1 MDHYIQQR
9 LMQIKLHLNT
19 EMERLQNIQYM
30 QSEEPVMDISYISKH
45 QMEGKAVTVI
55 RLVAAE

>member
-1 MDHYIQQR
+1 MSH
-9 LMQIKLHLNT
+9 T

-45 QMEGKAVTVI
+45 QMEGKAVTI
-55 RLVAAE
+55 ILLVEAE

>member
-9 LMQIKLHLNT
+9 LTQIKLHLNT

-30 QSEEPVMDISYISKH
+30 QSEEPAMDISYISKR
-45 QMEGKAVTVI
+45 QMEGKAVTI
-55 RLVAAE
+55 IPLVAAE

>member
-1 MDHYIQQR
+1 
-9 LMQIKLHLNT
+9 MQIKLHLNT

-30 QSEEPVMDISYISKH
+30 QSEEPVMDISYISKR